1 MTTRVE
7 ESILVNVP
15 ISTAYNQWTQFE
27 DFPRFMGGITSVTHL
42 SDDRLQWVAEIAGV
56 KRQWEAKILEQV
68 PDRKVA
74 WAATSGATNAGEV
87 RFEDVGGGQ
96 TSVRLFLEYEP
107 EGLVEKVGDK
117 LGIVEKQAQGDLDRF
132 KAFIESEG
140 YASGAW
146 RGSVNPEANVGAP
159 GVEHA
164 AASRGDDGKAGLS
177 GKAVAAGV
185 GLAAAGVA
193 AAVRSKS
200 DSGDDVT
207 PVADLPVATTPP
219 AAPLHTTPPPA
230 APSHAESTDRRPEP
244 PEHTPGAVRP

>member
-1 MTTRVE
+1 MSGV
-7 ESILVNVP
+7 
-15 ISTAYNQWTQFE
+15 
-27 DFPRFMGGITSVTHL
+27 TSVTQL
-42 SDDRLQWVAEIAGV
+42 SDNRLQWVAQIGGV
-56 KRQWEAKILEQV
+56 KRQWEATIVEQV

-96 TSVRLFLEYEP
+96 TSVHLFLEYEP

-117 LGIVEKQAQGDLDRF
+117 LNVIEKQAEGDLDRF
-132 KAFIESEG
+132 KAFIESER

-146 RGSVNPEANVGAP
+146 RGSIDPGTHIGTP

-185 GLAAAGVA
+185 GLAAAAVT
-193 AAVRSKS
+193 AAVHGKGDGDKDTSTRA
-200 DSGDDVT
+200 DSTGVI
-207 PVADLPVATTPP
+207 VEAEP
-219 AAPLHTTPPPA
+219 AASAWNSTTA
-230 APSHAESTDRRPEP
+230 LDDTNSGASNTAQVD
-244 PEHTPGAVRP
+244 TPDGPVTATEAHKH

>member
-27 DFPRFMGGITSVTHL
+27 DFPQFMGGITSVSHL

-200 DSGDDVT
+200 DSGDEVT

-219 AAPLHTTPPPA
+219 AAPLPTTPPPA

-244 PEHTPGAVRP
+244 PEPTPGAVRP

>member
-1 MTTRVE
+1 MGSQDPRAGPGP
-7 ESILVNVP
+7 ESRLG
-15 ISTAYNQWTQFE
+15 
-27 DFPRFMGGITSVTHL
+27 RHL
-42 SDDRLQWVAEIAGV
+42 RCDQ
-56 KRQWEAKILEQV
+56 
-68 PDRKVA
+68 P
-74 WAATSGATNAGEV
+74 GEV

-146 RGSVNPEANVGAP
+146 RGAVNPETNVGAP

-164 AASRGDDGKAGLS
+164 VASRGDDGKAGLS

-193 AAVRSKS
+193 AAMRSKS
-200 DSGDDVT
+200 DSGDEVT

-219 AAPLHTTPPPA
+219 AAPLPTTPPPA